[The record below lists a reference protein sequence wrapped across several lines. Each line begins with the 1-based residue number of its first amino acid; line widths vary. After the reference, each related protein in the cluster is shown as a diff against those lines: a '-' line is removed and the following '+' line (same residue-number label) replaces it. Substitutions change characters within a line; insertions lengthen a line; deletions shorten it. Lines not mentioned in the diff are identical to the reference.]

1 MNSGISVGGF
11 CLLILAL
18 IALSLAIV
26 PFILMVAWN
35 AVVPTIFGGPVIDFW
50 QSLAMYVVF
59 SIIGGAFRTV
69 VSAPRS

>member
-1 MNSGISVGGF
+1 MKTGIGVGGF
-11 CLLILAL
+11 CLLVLFI
-18 IALSLAIV
+18 IAFSFAIA
-26 PFILMVAWN
+26 PFVLMVAWN

-50 QSLAMYVVF
+50 QSLAMYVVL